1 MKMYRKVHNENYISK
16 VLLKIIGTF
25 IVATI
30 SIVLYDMYININ
42 VERPPI
48 VSGGTIAS
56 TEETKT
62 EKDICDT
69 LENVSNTVVG
79 ISKLQSTDA
88 TFFSLDAIE
97 TYNLGTGVI
106 VSKEGYVLTNYHVS
120 GKKSSKCYVT
130 LEDKKEYT
138 AQVIWTD
145 ENLDLSVLKIN
156 TNIEF
161 NYAKLGDSDSL
172 RIGQGVYAIGNP
184 LGAEFQ
190 KTVTSGIISALDR
203 TIKIE
208 DENKSSYMEDLV
220 QTDASI
226 NSGNSGGPLIDKE
239 GNVIG
244 ITTVKIKDAEG
255 IGFAVPVNIVKPII
269 EKLEEIGKFEEAS
282 LGVYVYDREAIQYIN
297 SSLNFEYGVYVTE
310 VISEG
315 AAKLAGIR
323 VGDIIEK
330 IDGIKLN
337 KINDLRKHI
346 YTKNVNDEVK
356 LTILRNKQE
365 FEITAKLTKK
375 L

>member
-208 DENKSSYMEDLV
+208 DENKSSYMEDLI

-255 IGFAVPVNIVKPII
+255 IGFAIPINSTTDITSQLIQYSKVKRPYIGISGIDLDETTSKKYNLVIGIYVRTVEEFSAAEKAGLKIGDVII
-269 EKLEEIGKFEEAS
+269 EAEGKSITKMDELNEIKNSHQIGDELK
-282 LGVYVYDREAIQYIN
+282 IKIN
-297 SSLNFEYGVYVTE
+297 RDGN
-310 VISEG
+310 
-315 AAKLAGIR
+315 
-323 VGDIIEK
+323 EK
-330 IDGIKLN
+330 ELTIKLG
-337 KINDLRKHI
+337 
-346 YTKNVNDEVK
+346 E
-356 LTILRNKQE
+356 QP
-365 FEITAKLTKK
+365 
-375 L
+375 

>member
-208 DENKSSYMEDLV
+208 DENKS
-220 QTDASI
+220 
-226 NSGNSGGPLIDKE
+226 
-239 GNVIG
+239 
-244 ITTVKIKDAEG
+244 
-255 IGFAVPVNIVKPII
+255 
-269 EKLEEIGKFEEAS
+269 
-282 LGVYVYDREAIQYIN
+282 
-297 SSLNFEYGVYVTE
+297 
-310 VISEG
+310 
-315 AAKLAGIR
+315 
-323 VGDIIEK
+323 
-330 IDGIKLN
+330 
-337 KINDLRKHI
+337 
-346 YTKNVNDEVK
+346 
-356 LTILRNKQE
+356 
-365 FEITAKLTKK
+365 
-375 L
+375 